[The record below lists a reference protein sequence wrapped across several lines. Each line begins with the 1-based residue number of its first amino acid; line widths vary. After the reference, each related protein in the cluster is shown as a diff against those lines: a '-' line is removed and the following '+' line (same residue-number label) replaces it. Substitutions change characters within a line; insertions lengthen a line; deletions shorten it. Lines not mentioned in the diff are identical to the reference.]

1 MGKRYNPE
9 NFVDRVYMDSKFAE
23 LRTELIT
30 YFDGRLRELQEMINT
45 ESEPPA
51 EKNKTAG
58 PVRKQEGE
66 PDPCMI
72 WKMNMNKRGT
82 ELAKKYPKQN
92 DSLNTVLR
100 KIYLKMDRKY
110 GVCLA
115 QEVKDC
121 KGGSDKKPST
131 LEAISRSEKL
141 RNLFESI
148 LYNMEDE
155 CRLRD
160 EKTQAADAAML
171 ARTRQEI
178 IQPLIEA
185 RNDHSIYGSATY
197 SAVGARMRK
206 KGIDFDSVEA
216 AYRGKT
222 GIKRKIKHNE
232 LIDNDADLKKKFAET
247 VAEMLHE
254 AGKADHE
261 RTS

>member
-1 MGKRYNPE
+1 MGRK
-9 NFVDRVYMDSKFAE
+9 NFDYFIDRGYLDSQLVALKADIIAHIDNRMNE
-23 LRTELIT
+23 LLAQTPQAASVTKKKTE
-30 YFDGRLRELQEMINT
+30 
-45 ESEPPA
+45 PA
-51 EKNKTAG
+51 MK
-58 PVRKQEGE
+58 GE

-72 WKMNMNKRGT
+72 WKMEMRKRC
-82 ELAKKYPKQN
+82 EKLCKDYPKYN
-92 DSLNTVLR
+92 SNLTSVLG
-100 KIYLKMDRKY
+100 KIYRKMDSQY

-115 QEVKDC
+115 QEFKEYR
-121 KGGSDKKPST
+121 GGT
-131 LEAISRSEKL
+131 EGRITMLEVVSSKEMLRS
-141 RNLFESI
+141 LFEPI
-148 LYNMEDE
+148 LSNMEEE
-155 CRLRD
+155 CRLRE
-160 EKTQAADAAML
+160 EKEQAVAAAML

-232 LIDNDADLKKKFAET
+232 LIDNDVELKKKFAET

-261 RTS
+261 RAS

>member
-9 NFVDRVYMDSKFAE
+9 NFVDRGYMDSKFAE

-30 YFDGRLRELQEMINT
+30 YFDGRLRELQEGICT
-45 ESEPPA
+45 ESKPLA
-51 EKNKTAG
+51 AGKKTAT

-66 PDPCMI
+66 PDPYMI

-100 KIYLKMDRKY
+100 KIYLKMDRQY

-155 CRLRD
+155 CKLRE
-160 EKTQAADAAML
+160 EKTQACLLYTSDAA
-171 ARTRQEI
+171 
-178 IQPLIEA
+178 
-185 RNDHSIYGSATY
+185 D
-197 SAVGARMRK
+197 
-206 KGIDFDSVEA
+206 D
-216 AYRGKT
+216 
-222 GIKRKIKHNE
+222 
-232 LIDNDADLKKKFAET
+232 
-247 VAEMLHE
+247 
-254 AGKADHE
+254 
-261 RTS
+261 